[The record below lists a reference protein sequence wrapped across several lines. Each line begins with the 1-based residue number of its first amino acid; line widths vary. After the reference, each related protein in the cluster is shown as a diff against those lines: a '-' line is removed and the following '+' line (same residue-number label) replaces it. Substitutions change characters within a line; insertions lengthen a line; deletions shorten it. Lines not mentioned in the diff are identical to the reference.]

1 MLLRCSV
8 SAECRTKR
16 CYECLSYYGTHVQGK
31 NMQSST
37 IFLLIWMAEHVTWT
51 GQVKMP
57 LTTQLGIIHLSPTLH
72 TISQIIYFL
81 GNVFLYDKT
90 PIITDHIVFGR
101 TFCVIWLFIFRL
113 LGSSWVNFKS
123 NLTFTA
129 TKSLSFTT
137 FISGDIP
144 THQKRRER
152 KWQKLH
158 TGK

>member
-1 MLLRCSV
+1 
-8 SAECRTKR
+8 
-16 CYECLSYYGTHVQGK
+16 
-31 NMQSST
+31 
-37 IFLLIWMAEHVTWT
+37 
-51 GQVKMP
+51 MP

-101 TFCVIWLFIFRL
+101 TFCVIWLLIFRL

-144 THQKRRER
+144 THQKRREE